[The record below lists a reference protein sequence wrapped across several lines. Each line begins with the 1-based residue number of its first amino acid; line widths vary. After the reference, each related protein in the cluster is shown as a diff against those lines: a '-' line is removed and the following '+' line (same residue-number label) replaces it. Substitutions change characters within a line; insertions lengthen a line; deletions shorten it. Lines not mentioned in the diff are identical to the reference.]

1 MQEKRAQTKAES
13 QERNNGFRQSHQ
25 QMLDAAVRMI
35 AEKGVEALSLAELAR
50 ELNVNRTT
58 IYYHFK
64 NREQLVAEVKQ
75 WAAQQLTTGLDSR
88 FSQQERIDYITRFA
102 LENADLVK
110 LWIDDLLTGADI
122 RECYPAWDELVA
134 GMRQSFNDGQQ
145 PDIDA
150 EVFCLNLLVTAIVA
164 PRVFKNSVAPEE
176 SNDAIVSRYRK
187 EHQRVLASDG
197 LFAKGT

>member
-1 MQEKRAQTKAES
+1 MPETNARTKAES
-13 QERNNGFRQSHQ
+13 RERNNGFRQSHQ
-25 QMLDAAVRMI
+25 DMLDVAVRLI

-64 NREQLVAEVKQ
+64 NREQLITEVKQ
-75 WAAQQLTTGLDSR
+75 WAAEQLTTGLDSR
-88 FSQQERIDYITRFA
+88 LSQQERIDYITRFA

-110 LWIDDLLTGADI
+110 LWIDDLLSGADI

-134 GMRQSFNDGQQ
+134 GMRQSFKTRHT
-145 PDIDA
+145 PYIDA

-164 PRVFKNSVAPEE
+164 PRVFKNSVAPQE
-176 SNDAIVSRYRK
+176 SNDSIVSRYRR

-197 LFAKGT
+197 LAPN

>member
-1 MQEKRAQTKAES
+1 MPESSAKTKAES
-13 QERNNGFRQSHQ
+13 RERNNGFKQSHQ
-25 QMLDAAVRMI
+25 QMLDVAVRLI

-64 NREQLVAEVKQ
+64 NREQVIAEVKH
-75 WAAQQLTTGLDSR
+75 WAAEQLATGLDSSL
-88 FSQQERIDYITRFA
+88 SQQQRIDYITRFA

-110 LWIDDLLTGADI
+110 LWIDDLLSGADI

-134 GMRQSFNDGQQ
+134 GMRQTFSTHT
-145 PDIDA
+145 PHIDA

-164 PRVFKNSVAPEE
+164 PRVFKNSVAPQE
-176 SNDAIVSRYRK
+176 SNDSIMSRYRA
-187 EHQRVLASDG
+187 EHQRVLAGEG
-197 LFAKGT
+197 LFHK